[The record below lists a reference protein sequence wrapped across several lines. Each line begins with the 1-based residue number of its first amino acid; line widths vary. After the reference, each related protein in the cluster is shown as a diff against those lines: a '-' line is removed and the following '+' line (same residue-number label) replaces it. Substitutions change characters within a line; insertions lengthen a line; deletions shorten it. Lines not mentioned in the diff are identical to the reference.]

1 MFEKKR
7 GTRFLASVMAL
18 VMLLSL
24 APVGA
29 LAADEP
35 PTTEESSAVTLPAD
49 KADQKPVVTEETN
62 TANTNEETTPPP
74 ANEGIAVLP
83 ANNNNTSVAL
93 PETPVIVKPTEVLD
107 QAVGVDS
114 DTSKDNGIA
123 EYKGNNDGNYVN
135 SEPTATEKM
144 AELWITNAPVTANGS
159 NSVSINSDIDGITTD
174 NGVLVSELAPE
185 KGRSGDNNVV
195 FWQARILDSNHKQMI
210 WQKKQTKEGHE
221 AEAFRCKEITNRSSS
236 YYQLQYKNENNAW
249 TNIKSSDQIVFYYTA
264 VTNLL
269 QDMIQI
275 NITDWPRT
283 DGGDNAVTY
292 EVYVDDENT
301 PTNQIITYYNTQD
314 RSIHGRTTVFV
325 DNVSVDM
332 NQLEKYKVKK
342 IERQYANQ
350 NAEELSVNNSQSNFS
365 IDLDNGNCT
374 IKIYLERYKYVL
386 SYELNEGSIAS
397 GTTYTLAGS
406 YKENE
411 TITAPASESM
421 SRAGY
426 TFDGWYMDDALE
438 NPWTGD
444 KMPSKDFILYAKWEA
459 KNYTVNYDLNY
470 TDATNSLEAKTDV
483 KWGDNNLLPGGN
495 PSREGFLFD
504 AWYTQ
509 PTGGEKVTD
518 ATTYASIAGND
529 ATPSVTLYAHWN
541 QDSKPTTEPTPV
553 YVYFKIV
560 DAAGNNIKD
569 KSKINN
575 DDLKSTA
582 YNNDADKKTWAT
594 LGKIASAE
602 TLTDGTEYTGTNTT
616 LVTVGNEA
624 KNQLKGNA
632 LYKDNTG
639 IATTVLANIEW
650 FQLKQWNGATDYVL
664 GGSRWH
670 LDGKI
675 TGYTVTYDKGTTE
688 ATNDVNNMPVPDKMY
703 YLRGSEYTVSDATPT
718 REGYVFTGWKSDND
732 NKVYDSESKM
742 IMPAKN
748 VVLTAQWEV
757 DNWKDADNTTD
768 KDSETGG
775 DGIPDCQQIL
785 VKYLAIPATEG
796 TVTPAVEVHTLNADK
811 TPITLDGSKA
821 EKVANSNFVFAY
833 WISGTVNDQE
843 TADQIEAHAIS
854 YNAELSN
861 VQVKPE
867 KGGETY
873 TYTAIFL
880 EDVVGNPDGPDG
892 TPDIWQYKVTFN
904 VVGGNWNDNNNN
916 EVVRYVTRAKG
927 ENNIRKAV
935 LGDVPVAGEKPNA
948 SHINNGSWTKNG
960 IAMSEAP
967 KVGDEITGPTNYVF
981 TYNTATPVTENT
993 YTVNRNL
1000 MGATGAKV
1008 KTEPIDTN
1016 AKANEGT
1023 ILENLITPDMQKNW
1037 TEGTQNYVYV
1047 PAATT
1052 FKKGEIS
1059 KSGTDTL
1066 DGNDF
1071 VIDLYYYLDNWKD
1084 GSSVKEDNE
1093 KGGDGIPDC
1102 DQVLIKYVSSNS
1114 DRGTVSPDMEV
1125 LTIRG
1130 SDKQPTNKGTV
1141 TASGSTATVTGSSR
1155 NYFSNW
1161 TNNAGLATS
1170 STAKLGQQTFTTEGG
1185 KTYTFTANFGY
1196 SGGGGSGGSSR
1207 PSTPPTVDIPDDVP
1221 TGLNGKDHYAY
1232 IIGYGNNDVRP
1243 QNNITRAEVATIFFR
1258 LLTDE
1263 TREANMTKSNS
1274 YNDVKDGDWFCCAV
1288 STLSKM
1294 GIIKGYEDG
1303 SFKPNDPISRAE
1315 FAAIAARFDPDG
1327 DKTPATFA
1335 DVTSHWAKDEISIA
1349 ANHGWIKGYEDG
1361 SFKPD
1366 QKITRAE
1373 TMTLV
1378 NRVLNR
1384 LPETKDD
1391 LHKDMKTWV
1400 DNMDETAWYYLAVQ
1414 EATNSHYFKNKTGTK
1429 FEQWTDLR
1437 DTRDWSEL
1445 EK

>member
-1 MFEKKR
+1 MPVIMNPVDLLNQASDYTTELTWSKPSTTQDATFFYLKTPTSILGSNKAKDWGPALGNGEINTDGLEWKKSDVWGSNNGRVENATNVTNSNVNSWPSTHGEYDSEKDGYVLSKNSTHWQTIFNAYKDTIKEQLKIENLQKSDVEAIILTPFKVSR
-7 GTRFLASVMAL
+7 YNVTTGKTEKSYHVDCKVEVKCTQVVTATFNVKDVNDDDYMQVKAENYKSGSQVNFPSYSPEKAGYKFSGWYFDRNLSEKVEDNYTIDNENVDFYAKYTPKTYTVTFDSKEGSSVNPQNVNHGAKANKPSVPTREGYEFQGWYTGEDATASVY
-18 VMLLSL
+18 
-24 APVGA
+24 
-29 LAADEP
+29 DF
-35 PTTEESSAVTLPAD
+35 D
-49 KADQKPVVTEETN
+49 
-62 TANTNEETTPPP
+62 
-74 ANEGIAVLP
+74 
-83 ANNNNTSVAL
+83 
-93 PETPVIVKPTEVLD
+93 
-107 QAVGVDS
+107 
-114 DTSKDNGIA
+114 
-123 EYKGNNDGNYVN
+123 
-135 SEPTATEKM
+135 
-144 AELWITNAPVTANGS
+144 
-159 NSVSINSDIDGITTD
+159 
-174 NGVLVSELAPE
+174 
-185 KGRSGDNNVV
+185 
-195 FWQARILDSNHKQMI
+195 
-210 WQKKQTKEGHE
+210 
-221 AEAFRCKEITNRSSS
+221 
-236 YYQLQYKNENNAW
+236 
-249 TNIKSSDQIVFYYTA
+249 TA
-264 VTNLL
+264 VT
-269 QDMIQI
+269 QDI
-275 NITDWPRT
+275 
-283 DGGDNAVTY
+283 
-292 EVYVDDENT
+292 
-301 PTNQIITYYNTQD
+301 
-314 RSIHGRTTVFV
+314 
-325 DNVSVDM
+325 
-332 NQLEKYKVKK
+332 
-342 IERQYANQ
+342 
-350 NAEELSVNNSQSNFS
+350 
-365 IDLDNGNCT
+365 
-374 IKIYLERYKYVL
+374 
-386 SYELNEGSIAS
+386 
-397 GTTYTLAGS
+397 
-406 YKENE
+406 
-411 TITAPASESM
+411 
-421 SRAGY
+421 
-426 TFDGWYMDDALE
+426 
-438 NPWTGD
+438 
-444 KMPSKDFILYAKWEA
+444 
-459 KNYTVNYDLNY
+459 
-470 TDATNSLEAKTDV
+470 
-483 KWGDNNLLPGGN
+483 
-495 PSREGFLFD
+495 
-504 AWYTQ
+504 
-509 PTGGEKVTD
+509 
-518 ATTYASIAGND
+518 
-529 ATPSVTLYAHWN
+529 TLYAHWTE
-541 QDSKPTTEPTPV
+541 DSAARPTTTDV
-553 YVYFKIV
+553 YVYFKMV
-560 DAAGNNIKD
+560 DAAGKNIPKT
-569 KSKINN
+569 KINN
-575 DDLKSTA
+575 EELKTTA
-582 YNNDADKKTWAT
+582 YNKDVDGATWAT

-602 TLTDGTEYTGTNTT
+602 TLTDGTEYKGTNTT
-616 LVTVGNEA
+616 LVRVGNEA
-624 KNQLKGNA
+624 KDQLKNDDA
-632 LYKDNTG
+632 LHTDNEK
-639 IATTVLANIEW
+639 IANTVLANIEW
-650 FQLKQWNGATDYVL
+650 FQLRQWAGATDYVPD
-664 GGSRWH
+664 GSRWH

-675 TGYTVTYDKGTTE
+675 TGYTVTYNNGTTE
-688 ATNDVNNMPVPDKMY
+688 ATDNVHNMPVPDKMY

-718 REGYVFTGWKSDND
+718 REGYVFTGWKSDN
-732 NKVYDSESKM
+732 NVYASKSKM
-742 IMPAKN
+742 NMPAKN

-1263 TREANMTKSNS
+1263 TREANMTKSNG

-1414 EATNSHYFKNKTGTK
+1414 EATNSHYFKNKTSTK
-1429 FEQWTDLR
+1429 FEQWTELR